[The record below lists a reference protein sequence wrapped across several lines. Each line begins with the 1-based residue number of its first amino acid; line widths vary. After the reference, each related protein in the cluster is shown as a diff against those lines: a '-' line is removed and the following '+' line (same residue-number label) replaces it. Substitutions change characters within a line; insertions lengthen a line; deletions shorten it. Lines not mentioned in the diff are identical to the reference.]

1 MDTFDII
8 TMDRHRLDTDGKG
21 VTTLVILN
29 GCPLQCRYCI
39 NEEILSR
46 GKARKLTVD
55 ELMQLLMQDY
65 CYFAATGGGVT
76 FGGGEPLLHYES
88 IMAFI
93 RQVNGIFATTIETSL
108 CLDVDVV
115 ALLKVSSQFIVDIKS
130 INNII
135 YREYTGRNNEILLS
149 NLEKISKAGLQQKC
163 IIKIPDI
170 KSYTTQK
177 DIEYSADYARELGF
191 ENIGCFA
198 YKVKGE

>member
-1 MDTFDII
+1 MDTFDIVTI
-8 TMDRHRLDTDGKG
+8 DRHRLNTDGKG
-21 VTTLVILN
+21 VTTLVILS

-46 GKARKLTVD
+46 GKTRKLTID
-55 ELMQLLMQDY
+55 ALIQLLMQDY

-93 RQVNGIFATTIETSL
+93 RQVNGMFATTIETSL
-108 CLDVDVV
+108 CLDVDIVT
-115 ALLKVSSQFIVDIKS
+115 LLKLSDQFIIDTKS
-130 INNII
+130 INNIV
-135 YREYTGRNNEILLS
+135 YKEYTGLSNRILLS
-149 NLEKISKAGLQQKC
+149 NLDKISKAGLQHKC

-170 KSYTTQK
+170 KNYATQK
-177 DIEYSADYARELGF
+177 DIEYSVDYVSGLGF
-191 ENIGCFA
+191 KNIDCFT